1 VAYKYRGKEMKTLR
15 KLLRNKRGVS
25 VAISSVI
32 LTGVTIVLSIVV
44 LSFSQFVI
52 NEHHAE
58 IGEVLTIEKVI
69 FTDTE
74 ISAYVRNIGH
84 GNVKLYFARVNGKA
98 YDFNKTSETDLTL
111 PEGSSGKWVTISGY
125 QHSTNGA
132 YAIEFIT
139 THWRV
144 FSIGV
149 KYS

>member
-1 VAYKYRGKEMKTLR
+1 MKTLR

-32 LTGVTIVLSIVV
+32 LIGVTIALSIAA
-44 LSFSQFVI
+44 LGFSQFMI
-52 NEHHAE
+52 SQNHEE
-58 IGEVLTIEKVI
+58 MGEALTIEKVI
-69 FTDTE
+69 FTDTT
-74 ISAYVRNIGH
+74 IRAYVRNIGR
-84 GNVKLYFARVNGKA
+84 GNMKLYFARVNGKA
-98 YDFNKTSETDLTL
+98 YNLIETDLSL

-132 YAIEFIT
+132 YVIEFIT

-149 KYS
+149 KYL